1 MTSIIILSS
10 LCILLI
16 SLLSIS
22 IYFNIK
28 HGILLLKIQDTIERS
43 LDSLDIK
50 YKNISDILEIPIF
63 FDSMEVRRVISEI
76 QGARDSILYI
86 ANELTEIDTQQREF
100 KDASKKEDY

>member
-1 MTSIIILSS
+1 MLAV

-28 HGILLLKIQDTIERS
+28 HGILLLKLQDVIERS
-43 LDSLDIK
+43 LDSLDIR

-63 FDSMEVRRVISEI
+63 FDSVEVRRVISEI
-76 QGARDSILYI
+76 RDARDSILYI
-86 ANELTEIDTQQREF
+86 ANELTAIDTQHGESE
-100 KDASKKEDY
+100 DANQKEDN